1 MKIREDYIGNTYVH
15 ETIRGTIHGLK
26 RSRDI
31 RQEPHSLFC
40 GCTHKWAEGFKPGP
54 SESDR
59 VEMAERIN
67 CKRCRSIL
75 ELSHEASEKE
85 KPDYY
90 LIIDTSGD
98 TKPVEV
104 KLVDTI
110 EEAEKFL
117 ERKLNE
123 GVETPD
129 SICKFRIT
137 GVKEVECYY
146 HGILSQKYKVKLRK
160 D

>member
-1 MKIREDYIGNTYVH
+1 MKIREDYIGNITNG
-15 ETIRGTIHGLK
+15 ETVHGLK
-26 RSRDI
+26 RLPEDTRG
-31 RQEPHSLFC
+31 REPHPSFC
-40 GCTHKWAEGFKPGP
+40 GCDHRWSADDPVRNEDVNGLAEK
-54 SESDR
+54 
-59 VEMAERIN
+59 IT

-75 ELSHEASEKE
+75 GLGYEASE

-110 EEAEKFL
+110 DEAEKFL